1 MILIIAKGIVILFA
15 IVFLLAGGIMFIRP
29 LLFRSWIAKA
39 GSTPLINYG
48 EITIRLIPA
57 IAMVYVAP
65 ETKLPLFFQLFG
77 WIMIVTSL
85 VLYVTPRKSH
95 HQLSLGFAEKLKPVY
110 LQCIAPLAFL
120 IGMGLIYLLF

>member
-1 MILIIAKGIVILFA
+1 MLFVAKSCVVLFG
-15 IVFLLAGGIMFIRP
+15 IVFLFVGGIMFIRP

-65 ETKLPLFFQLFG
+65 ETKLPIFFQLFG
-77 WIMIVTSL
+77 WIMIVTLL
-85 VLYVTPRKSH
+85 VLYVTPRKAH
-95 HQLSLGFAEKLKPVY
+95 HQLSLGFAKKLKPVY

>member
-1 MILIIAKGIVILFA
+1 MLVAKSIIIIFS
-15 IVFLLAGGIMFIRP
+15 IVFILAGGIMLIRP
-29 LLFRSWIAKA
+29 TLFRSWIAKA

-57 IAMVYVAP
+57 IAMVYAAP

-77 WIMIVTSL
+77 WIMIVTSMI
-85 VLYVTPRKSH
+85 LYITPRKAH
-95 HQLSLGFAEKLKPVY
+95 HQLSLGFAEKLKPIY
-110 LQCIAPLAFL
+110 LQGIAPLAFT

>member
-1 MILIIAKGIVILFA
+1 MLFVAKSCVVLFGIAFLFA
-15 IVFLLAGGIMFIRP
+15 GGVMLIRP
-29 LLFRSWIAKA
+29 LIFRSWIAKA
-39 GSTPLINYG
+39 GSTPINYG

-65 ETKLPLFFQLFG
+65 ETKLPLFFQFFG

-85 VLYVTPRKSH
+85 VLYVTPRKAH

-110 LQCIAPLAFL
+110 LQCIAPLAFV

>member
-1 MILIIAKGIVILFA
+1 MVVAKGIVVLFG
-15 IVFLLAGGIMFIRP
+15 IVFLFTGGVMLIKP
-29 LLFRSWIAKA
+29 TLFRSWIAKA

-65 ETKLPLFFQLFG
+65 ETKSPLFFQLFG

-85 VLYVTPRKSH
+85 ILYVTPRKNH
-95 HQLSLGFAEKLKPVY
+95 QQLSIGFAEKLKPIY
-110 LQCIAPLAFL
+110 LQCIAPLAFV

>member
-1 MILIIAKGIVILFA
+1 MLVAKSIIILFGV
-15 IVFLLAGGIMFIRP
+15 VFILAGGIMLIRP
-29 LLFRSWIAKA
+29 TLFRSWIAKA

-57 IAMVYVAP
+57 IAMVYAAP

-77 WIMIVTSL
+77 WIMIVTSMI
-85 VLYVTPRKSH
+85 LYITPRKAH
-95 HQLSLGFAEKLKPVY
+95 HQLSLGFAEKLKPIY
-110 LQCIAPLAFL
+110 LQGIAPLAFT

>member
-1 MILIIAKGIVILFA
+1 MLVAKSIIILFGV
-15 IVFLLAGGIMFIRP
+15 VFILAGGIMLIRP
-29 LLFRSWIAKA
+29 TLFRSWIAKA

-57 IAMVYVAP
+57 IAMVYAAP

-77 WIMIVTSL
+77 WIMIVTSMI
-85 VLYVTPRKSH
+85 LYITPRKAH
-95 HQLSLGFAEKLKPVY
+95 HQLSLGFAEKLKPIY
-110 LQCIAPLAFL
+110 LQCIAPLAFV